1 MLSALALVACRGA
14 PPEGVHEVR
23 ELSLRLVEGA
33 APPGDGGSWQAI
45 ELPDL
50 WGLER
55 RARAT
60 EGWYRVD
67 VALERTPDEVWAVF
81 LPHVSL
87 NAAVWVNGQPVGDG
101 GPFQPRLARN
111 FNRPLYFTVPAP
123 LLVTGPNRI
132 HVRLATTPGTIGRL
146 DVFEVGPDRL
156 LRGRYAWTTL
166 GRAQLAVFVVVALGF
181 VGFMTVLAR
190 RGAAHPGLA
199 GWMSAA
205 LVLWACSALFL
216 ILREPPVPA
225 RLWEWINSQAA
236 HWSLPCFVFGV
247 HRLLGVHRPRTEA
260 TIVAVG
266 LAFTILHAA
275 VPAVLALAV
284 GTIWTFLWLPLAFYL
299 AVLVIE
305 ASRRGLIG
313 QPGPALG
320 LALVGL
326 AFAAHDLQAFVTG
339 RHLGLSL
346 FQFFPLLAVSMFAWG
361 MLGRVFSALRETEA
375 MNLGLE
381 SRVEEKHLELERNY
395 ERLGRLERERAVAD
409 ERERILRDIHDG
421 TGSQLVSAL
430 SLIES
435 GRADPEEIANTLR
448 DALDDLRLMID
459 SLDPED
465 EDILPL
471 LGTLRSRLEPR
482 LRRHGLRFVW
492 EVRDVP
498 TLVDFGPHSALQ
510 VLRIVQEAISNVM
523 KHARAASIRIR
534 TGGEYGTNGRPGLF
548 VEVRDD
554 GRGMGR
560 AAAGGG
566 RGIRNM
572 RERAARAGGELRI
585 ESDTAGTAVHLWL
598 PAV

>member
-1 MLSALALVACRGA
+1 M
-14 PPEGVHEVR
+14 
-23 ELSLRLVEGA
+23 
-33 APPGDGGSWQAI
+33 
-45 ELPDL
+45 
-50 WGLER
+50 
-55 RARAT
+55 
-60 EGWYRVD
+60 
-67 VALERTPDEVWAVF
+67 
-81 LPHVSL
+81 
-87 NAAVWVNGQPVGDG
+87 
-101 GPFQPRLARN
+101 
-111 FNRPLYFTVPAP
+111 
-123 LLVTGPNRI
+123 
-132 HVRLATTPGTIGRL
+132 
-146 DVFEVGPDRL
+146 
-156 LRGRYAWTTL
+156 
-166 GRAQLAVFVVVALGF
+166 
-181 VGFMTVLAR
+181 
-190 RGAAHPGLA
+190 
-199 GWMSAA
+199 
-205 LVLWACSALFL
+205 
-216 ILREPPVPA
+216 
-225 RLWEWINSQAA
+225 
-236 HWSLPCFVFGV
+236 
-247 HRLLGVHRPRTEA
+247 
-260 TIVAVG
+260 AVG
-266 LAFTILHAA
+266 LAFTVLHAA
-275 VPAVLALAV
+275 VPPVLALAV
-284 GTIWTFLWLPLAFYL
+284 GTIWTFLWLPLALYL